1 MIYELQIRSSSGII
15 IFCSEKLTL
24 NILSYLKQDE
34 RGWGR
39 AGLRVCTGIYI
50 WVIYTGKPLFN
61 HKIEVVYTCIF
72 RMNLSFAD

>member
-34 RGWGR
+34 RGWGG
-39 AGLRVCTGIYI
+39 AGVDGVYRYIYMGN
-50 WVIYTGKPLFN
+50 IYWQTS
-61 HKIEVVYTCIF
+61 V
-72 RMNLSFAD
+72 